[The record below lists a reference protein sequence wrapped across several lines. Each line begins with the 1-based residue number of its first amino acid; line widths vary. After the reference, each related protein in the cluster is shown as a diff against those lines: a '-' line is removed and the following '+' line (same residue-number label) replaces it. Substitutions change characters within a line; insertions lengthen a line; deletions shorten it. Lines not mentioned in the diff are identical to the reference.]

1 MDSETHDPIDL
12 QTKEL
17 KYAFLF
23 YFILFNCLIWGRDGI
38 KVYLTNSIF
47 LIVYQVYIIVQVN
60 NPRKDS

>member
-23 YFILFNCLIWGRDGI
+23 YFIQLLNLGQGWD
-38 KVYLTNSIF
+38 
-47 LIVYQVYIIVQVN
+47 
-60 NPRKDS
+60 